1 MNNNKIDMTQLMQAA
16 MQQQQLQQQNNK
28 NITWLSYWETLSIVL
43 LILNALGYIS
53 IGYVFVFMPIFIPI
67 IVYMIILLF
76 GFIKTKF
83 FN

>member
-1 MNNNKIDMTQLMQAA
+1 MNNKIDMTQLMQAA

>member
-16 MQQQQLQQQNNK
+16 IQQQQLQQQNNK
-28 NITWLSYWETLSIVL
+28 NITWLSYWETLSLVL

-76 GFIKTKF
+76 GFIKNKF

>member
-1 MNNNKIDMTQLMQAA
+1 MNNKTDMTQLMQAA
-16 MQQQQLQQQNNK
+16 IQQQQLQQQNNK